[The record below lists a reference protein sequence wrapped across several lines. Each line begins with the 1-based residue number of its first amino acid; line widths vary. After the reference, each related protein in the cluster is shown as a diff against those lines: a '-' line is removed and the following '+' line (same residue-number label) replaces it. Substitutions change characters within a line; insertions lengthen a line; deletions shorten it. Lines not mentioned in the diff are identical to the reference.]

1 MGPCHVGAVLGP
13 GGLCARGGAQR
24 GRTSQIAEQRFR
36 DLSLYPPSSF
46 SFSSSIRSWIFVPF
60 LLPRATFDG
69 FALLL
74 TDGRTDGRMD
84 GRTRGKKH
92 ARRLLEN
99 EGVEVVAEEPAK
111 PVPPRGSGSKRSRA
125 AEVHNLSE
133 KRRRSRINE
142 KMKALQNLIPN
153 SNKTDKASMLDEAIE
168 YLKQL
173 QLQVQMLSMRNGLNH
188 PMYLFGAL
196 QPLPASQMCMGFGA
210 DNGTAMSMGLGM
222 LPLNQDSA
230 ARNSFDPSNRSTPSH
245 RSIVIPSVKNV
256 SNPENSCKMEP
267 SQSHQAPFQLPA
279 SAEEIFTE
287 DMVAR
292 PQLAAGQTTR
302 NLPENEMK
310 CIAVA
315 ASQHF
320 GGQPSSLVDDD
331 NLEECAIGRERPED
345 MLSKDPENL
354 ILVQHLH
361 GMRHEVYSVGEAIYV
376 YCKTENLRYII

>member
-1 MGPCHVGAVLGP
+1 MGDPSSSSSRGSSGATWSFSGP
-13 GGLCARGGAQR
+13 P
-24 GRTSQIAEQRFR
+24 
-36 DLSLYPPSSF
+36 PPSSA
-46 SFSSSIRSWIFVPF
+46 SSSSGQHHQGLISLMGHVPPPAAVRMPFPSCRPSSGAGGESGGRS
-60 LLPRATFDG
+60 LPQGQD
-69 FALLL
+69 
-74 TDGRTDGRMD
+74 
-84 GRTRGKKH
+84 
-92 ARRLLEN
+92 LEAHDCESEV

-173 QLQVQMLSMRNGLNH
+173 QLQVQQMLSMRNGLNH

>member
-1 MGPCHVGAVLGP
+1 MNRL
-13 GGLCARGGAQR
+13 
-24 GRTSQIAEQRFR
+24 
-36 DLSLYPPSSF
+36 PPSQMHLLAPNPAADSRMYVHCRHAAASPSF
-46 SFSSSIRSWIFVPF
+46 LFLYALKAIICLSSSFVQRKEKGGCTRK
-60 LLPRATFDG
+60 LGG
-69 FALLL
+69 FKRL
-74 TDGRTDGRMD
+74 GRLDLQW
-84 GRTRGKKH
+84 
-92 ARRLLEN
+92 AIE